1 VKNKSPNLL
10 WLFCDQLRYHAL
22 SCNEDPNIKTKNIDR
37 LASDGIRFTNAISQY
52 PICIPFRAGLITG
65 QYAHV

>member
-1 VKNKSPNLL
+1 MIKNKSTNLL

-37 LASDGIRFTNAISQY
+37 LASGGVRFANAIN
-52 PICIPFRAGLITG
+52 
-65 QYAHV
+65 